1 MSIQSLLELEAGDK
15 NSAIRLAY
23 IDFKLRF
30 SGFINRSDLN
40 SMFGLK
46 EAASSKLMSLYTEKT
61 EKKNMVYDHKI
72 RANVIKLDTFE
83 PLLHINSE
91 KALGML
97 ANGFNKNKI
106 YETPELPYTRIGQ
119 IPNQLQIEN
128 VERITRAMA
137 GGYSIT
143 CDYMSASSENHSSRE
158 LVPLTLLFDGIN
170 WIFRAYYR
178 NENKFRNFNFSRAL
192 NVKENSDSH
201 KAPHEEL
208 TEDKEWT
215 TQVPLLLI
223 PHPSL
228 ENKAKETLVADFG
241 LKDSKLIITERLALI
256 WLLKSQWKI
265 DDRCAEELNNDRRLK
280 ANKFNFLLSNQ
291 DMIEAVKDTL
301 NLKND

>member
-1 MSIQSLLELEAGDK
+1 MSIQSLLELEGGDK
-15 NSAIRLAY
+15 NSAVRLAY

-30 SGFINRSDLN
+30 SGFINRSDLTN
-40 SMFGLK
+40 MFGLK
-46 EAASSKLMSLYTEKT
+46 EAASSKLMSLYAEKT

-72 RANVIKLDTFE
+72 RANVMLNTFE
-83 PLLHINSE
+83 PLLNINSE
-91 KALGML
+91 TALGML

-119 IPNQLQIEN
+119 IPNQLQTEN

-192 NVKENSDSH
+192 NVKENSNSP

-223 PHPSL
+223 PHPFL
-228 ENKAKETLVADFG
+228 EDKDKETLAADFG

-265 DDRCAEELNNDRRLK
+265 DDRCSDDLKNERRFK
-280 ANKFNFLLSNQ
+280 TNKFNFLLSNQ
-291 DMIEAVKDTL
+291 DMVKAVRETIGL
-301 NLKND
+301 

>member
-1 MSIQSLLELEAGDK
+1 MSIQSIFDLASEEK

-30 SGFINRSDLN
+30 SGFINRSDLHN
-40 SMFGLK
+40 MFGLK
-46 EAASSKLMSLYTEKT
+46 EAAASKLMSLYAEKT
-61 EKKNMVYDHKI
+61 DKKNMVYDHKL
-72 RANVIKLDTFE
+72 RANVIKLDTFA
-83 PLLHINSE
+83 PLLTLSSE

-119 IPNQLQIEN
+119 IPNQLDIEN

-143 CDYMSASSENHSSRE
+143 CDYMSASSKNHSSRE

-178 NENKFRNFNFSRAL
+178 NESKFRNFNFSRAL
-192 NVKENSDSH
+192 NVKENIDSS
-201 KAPHEEL
+201 KMPNEDL
-208 TEDKEWT
+208 SQDKEWT

-228 ENKAKETLVADFG
+228 DDNDKETLVADFG

-256 WLLKSQWKI
+256 WLLQKQWKI
-265 DDRCAEELNNDRRLK
+265 DNRSLESIAKDRRVDS
-280 ANKFNFLLSNQ
+280 ATKFNFLLSNQ
-291 DMIEAVKDTL
+291 EMITAVKETIGL
-301 NLKND
+301 